1 MIKKLN
7 NRANIFVVQILP
19 TKNQEFN
26 RRALYFN
33 SLIFRDLEQAGL
45 GVTRV
50 VGLDDFVDDNGLLSE
65 RVSKRYDRFGR
76 LDMLHLNE
84 SGSRQFAMMI
94 KKAVFTRLNRGADKR
109 RRSTRTPGG
118 GRRSTQ
124 FNAASLPGQ
133 DGCQV

>member
-1 MIKKLN
+1 M
-7 NRANIFVVQILP
+7 P
-19 TKNQEFN
+19 TKNHEFN

-109 RRSTRTPGG
+109 RRST
-118 GRRSTQ
+118 Q